1 MEERIK
7 KWRMILG
14 QTADPQGEAALEG
27 EDAGIDQVLEALYD
41 QDRQGGLGDAAPDV
55 NRWLGDIRRYF
66 PSPLVRIMQRDALE
80 RLGLEEM
87 LLEPELLDALE
98 PDPHLVGM
106 ILNLQ
111 SAMPEKTRI
120 TARDL
125 VRRLARDVEARLRNP
140 LREAIRGSLNRAQRN
155 RHPKLRDIDWN
166 RTILKNLK
174 NYQPQY
180 RAVIPERLIGYGRR
194 RQMLKKVILLVDQS
208 GSMTGSVVY
217 AGILGSIIASLQAV
231 RTHLVAFS
239 TSLVDL
245 SDKLEDPTE
254 LLFATQLGG
263 GTDINRAVAY
273 GQGLI
278 QQPRDSIVV
287 LISDLFEGGRPEELL
302 ERVAAIQASGAQ
314 FISLLALDDEGA
326 PAFDRRIAGR
336 LARLDIPSFAC
347 TPEQFPRLIASAI
360 NREDIY
366 QWAAREKVHL
376 HL

>member
-1 MEERIK
+1 
-7 KWRMILG
+7 
-14 QTADPQGEAALEG
+14 
-27 EDAGIDQVLEALYD
+27 
-41 QDRQGGLGDAAPDV
+41 
-55 NRWLGDIRRYF
+55 
-66 PSPLVRIMQRDALE
+66 
-80 RLGLEEM
+80 
-87 LLEPELLDALE
+87 
-98 PDPHLVGM
+98 
-106 ILNLQ
+106 
-111 SAMPEKTRI
+111 
-120 TARDL
+120 
-125 VRRLARDVEARLRNP
+125 VEARLRNP

-273 GQGLI
+273 GQELI